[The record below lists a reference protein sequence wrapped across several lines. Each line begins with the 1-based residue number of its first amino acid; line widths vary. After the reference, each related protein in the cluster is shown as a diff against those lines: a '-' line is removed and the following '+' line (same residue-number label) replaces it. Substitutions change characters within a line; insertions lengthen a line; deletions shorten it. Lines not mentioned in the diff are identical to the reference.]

1 MDQVLLVVL
10 CNLGRPSMQ
19 HPWPAQVKQEPRRTS
34 PQSREHHLLTEPDP
48 DCFPG
53 VLFLSCHRE
62 EEDFMKAIWIRCC
75 LWVVFSALRSSV
87 P

>member
-34 PQSREHHLLTEPDP
+34 PQSREHHLHTEPDP
-48 DCFPG
+48 DA
-53 VLFLSCHRE
+53 FLESCSCRATE
-62 EEDFMKAIWIRCC
+62 KKRT
-75 LWVVFSALRSSV
+75 S
-87 P
+87 